1 MRCASE
7 LLLECVR
14 DHILHVLQLLLQVL
28 QLVIIPIDG
37 LLVGNK
43 LSLKALL
50 LHLSLFQLLS
60 QLTSQDLKLLAV
72 MNVLLQ
78 LI

>member
-1 MRCASE
+1 
-7 LLLECVR
+7 
-14 DHILHVLQLLLQVL
+14 
-28 QLVIIPIDG
+28 
-37 LLVGNK
+37 LVGNI